1 MEPFLRAVG
10 NITCRDPYQPCPKGF
25 PGGTSGKEPTC
36 QCRRHKRQE
45 FDPWVRI
52 TPWRRKWQPTPVFL
66 PGNPMDREAW
76 WATVHR
82 VTKSWTWLKRL
93 STPAQHTP
101 DPGPQERFWRSPHCS
116 TSCGPIFFGT
126 GHRCLDCKSSFLC
139 SRQLFKWKAIS
150 SKAEKCKY
158 EYEMSV
164 DVIFWIHGF
173 KLVFF
178 APRGLAVRGSGFTGA
193 CPWMELSVDQWKMIV
208 FKARISNYPTEVIHS
223 FIYSFIHSFIAS
235 VPSDLMGL
243 LKTTQPE
250 PPNNRPGCVCG
261 LFPIMLGAREM
272 RRSGLNLM
280 CISCTQGTP
289 F

>member
-1 MEPFLRAVG
+1 MNHTERWGSSLC
-10 NITCRDPYQPCPKGF
+10 T
-25 PGGTSGKEPTC
+25 TSGYDGDDELC
-36 QCRRHKRQE
+36 Q
-45 FDPWVRI
+45 P
-52 TPWRRKWQPTPVFL
+52 
-66 PGNPMDREAW
+66 
-76 WATVHR
+76 
-82 VTKSWTWLKRL
+82 
-93 STPAQHTP
+93 P

-208 FKARISNYPTEVIHS
+208 FN
-223 FIYSFIHSFIAS
+223 
-235 VPSDLMGL
+235 PSS
-243 LKTTQPE
+243 E
-250 PPNNRPGCVCG
+250 Y
-261 LFPIMLGAREM
+261 
-272 RRSGLNLM
+272 SGLK
-280 CISCTQGTP
+280 S
-289 F
+289 FRSDW